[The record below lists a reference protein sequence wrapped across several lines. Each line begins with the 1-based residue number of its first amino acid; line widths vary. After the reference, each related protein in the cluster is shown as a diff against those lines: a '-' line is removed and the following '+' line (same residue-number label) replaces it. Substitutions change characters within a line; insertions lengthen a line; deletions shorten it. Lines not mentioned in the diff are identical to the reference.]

1 MGTRL
6 RCGESNQAIDILMRW
21 ILFFLAFSVSPALFS
36 QTYFNQ
42 IYSEGIRSFQVVEA
56 DSSYYAVAYSRNAV
70 LPNGFL
76 TLFKTNDQ
84 GVLQKTFSI
93 IDSARTIFP
102 SNHISL
108 EKTLDSNFITVYSK
122 NIVGSTRENGLI
134 KFDSNLDTIW
144 TRVPR

>member
-1 MGTRL
+1 M
-6 RCGESNQAIDILMRW
+6 
-21 ILFFLAFSVSPALFS
+21 
-36 QTYFNQ
+36 
-42 IYSEGIRSFQVVEA
+42 
-56 DSSYYAVAYSRNAV
+56 AYSRNAV

-144 TRVPR
+144 TRVPRQDNFQRLFYQVKPTSDNGYIIVGHLLAIFA